1 MMIVYHGTAAWN
13 VPGLL
18 SGQSAQLSRLYV
30 TESAELAQRYADAQA
45 SREVSAEVRRV
56 AGSAVLTLETDEA
69 VRWLRRPADHGTL
82 DVAEAAIS
90 AWRVV
95 AVTVYTTSYDLDR
108 SRMTVGGRSVPT
120 YAWLREQL
128 GDRLTIEVIV

>member
-1 MMIVYHGTAAWN
+1 MIVYHGTATWN

-18 SGQSAQLSRLYV
+18 SGQSTQPPRLYV
-30 TESAELAQRYADAQA
+30 TESAELAQRYADARA

-56 AGSAVLTLETDEA
+56 AGSAVVTLETDET
-69 VRWLRRPADHGTL
+69 VTWMRRPAKHNTL

-90 AWRVV
+90 AWRVISV
-95 AVTVYTTSYDLDR
+95 VVYTTTFDL
-108 SRMTVGGRSVPT
+108 SHSAMTVGGRSVST

-128 GDRLTIEVIV
+128 GDRLTVEVIA